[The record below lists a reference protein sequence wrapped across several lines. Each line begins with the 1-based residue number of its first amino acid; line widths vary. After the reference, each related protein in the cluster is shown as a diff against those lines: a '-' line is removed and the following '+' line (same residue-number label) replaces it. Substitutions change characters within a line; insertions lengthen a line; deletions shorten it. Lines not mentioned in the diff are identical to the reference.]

1 MKIYTRLGDFG
12 ETDLFDG
19 QRVEKTN
26 ARVVAFGTLDEANAV
41 LGVAISAWDASADA
55 NHVDVQH
62 ILLACQRLL
71 FVAGSDLASPLETTE
86 YVVPRIIQ
94 EDILWCESVIDRITE
109 LLPELRAFILPGGVP
124 TAAAV
129 QLARTIVRRAERD
142 ALAVIGAGCALNPF
156 LIPLLNRM
164 SDLLFTVGRRAN
176 QVCNVSEAEWNAN
189 IRR

>member
-19 QRVEKTN
+19 QRVEKN
-26 ARVVAFGTLDEANAV
+26 NVRVAAFGTLDEANAV
-41 LGVAISAWDASADA
+41 LGVAISAWDASADYDHLDIQ
-55 NHVDVQH
+55 N

-71 FVAGSDLASPLETTE
+71 FVAGSDLASPLETTA
-86 YVVPRIIQ
+86 YVVPRITQ
-94 EDILWCESVIDRITE
+94 EDTLWCESVIDRITD

-142 ALAVIGAGCALNPF
+142 ALFVLGAGCELNPF
-156 LIPLLNRM
+156 LIPLLNRL

-176 QVCNVSEAEWNAN
+176 QICNVSEAEWTTS